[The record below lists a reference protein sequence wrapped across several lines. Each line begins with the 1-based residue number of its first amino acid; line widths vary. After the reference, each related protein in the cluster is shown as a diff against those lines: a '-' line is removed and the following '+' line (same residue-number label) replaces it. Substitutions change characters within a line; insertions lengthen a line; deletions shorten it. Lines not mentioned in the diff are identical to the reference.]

1 MNKTTEELNLLKQE
15 YEKLS
20 NKLKELSEDELKQ
33 IVGAIDWHTILPDD
47 DFWHSWNPSPLFDKN
62 VDKLNLLKQEDD
74 GKDVNLSKC
83 EFSGSVSNREDK

>member
-47 DFWHSWNPSPLFDKN
+47 DFWHSWNPSPIFGKN
-62 VDKLNLLKQEDD
+62 VDKLNLLNQEDKC
-74 GKDVNLSKC
+74 KDADFIKC
-83 EFSGSVSNREDK
+83 ETKGSVSNK